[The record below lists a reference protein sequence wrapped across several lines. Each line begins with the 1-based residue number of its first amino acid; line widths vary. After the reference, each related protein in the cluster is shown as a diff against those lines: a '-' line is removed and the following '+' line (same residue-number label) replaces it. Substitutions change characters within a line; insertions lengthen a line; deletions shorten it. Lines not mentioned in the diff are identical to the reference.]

1 MIKLWTLPPI
11 EFFLWPMYKGLQEYL
26 RTFGKRIFYE
36 IKYGDI
42 WEHLRNT
49 FKTTNRNY
57 WELYENMLRT
67 MWNPKPLN
75 PKSKTFL
82 KTIVYCIPTIFHGF
96 TLNEE
101 KSHVGLTILFLLG
114 FHSSHNSLPLL
125 HLSPSSHEKVPKKTH
140 IKSI

>member
-1 MIKLWTLPPI
+1 LAYVQRFTRVR
-11 EFFLWPMYKGLQEYL
+11 
-26 RTFGKRIFYE
+26 RTFGQRIFYE

-82 KTIVYCIPTIFHGF
+82 KTIAYCIPTIFHGF

-114 FHSSHNSLPLL
+114 FHSSHNSLLCFTYHLL
-125 HLSPSSHEKVPKKTH
+125 HMKRSPKKL
-140 IKSI
+140 I